1 MAGKVGFRSI
11 VLGLDGS
18 AHSRRAVAF
27 VARLRP
33 PAGGRVACIQ
43 VVEPVRAPSM
53 PLVPASVRANLLG
66 EVAALNRRRFVAARR
81 GVEAAMAE
89 LTRSGWHARGDVRT
103 GVPLTELLAA
113 VKTARGDLLVLG
125 ARGAG
130 GIARFLL
137 GSVSEAAL
145 SRAPVSVLIVR

>member
-1 MAGKVGFRSI
+1 MAGRAGFRSI

-33 PAGGRVACIQ
+33 PVGGRVACIQ
-43 VVEPVRAPSM
+43 VVEPVRAPSL
-53 PLVPASVRANLLG
+53 PLVPASVRAKLLG
-66 EVAALNRRRFVAARR
+66 ELAALNRHRFVAARR
-81 GVEAAMAE
+81 SVEAAMAE
-89 LTRSGWHARGDVRT
+89 LTRSGWHARGDVRA
-103 GVPLTELLAA
+103 GVPLAELLAA

-130 GIARFLL
+130 GMKRFLL

-145 SRAPVSVLIVR
+145 NRAPVSVLIVR

>member
-11 VLGLDGS
+11 VIGLDGS

-33 PAGGRVACIQ
+33 PAGGHVACIQ

-53 PLVPASVRANLLG
+53 PLMPASVRANLLG
-66 EVAALNRRRFVAARR
+66 EVAALNQRRFAAARR
-81 GVEAAMAE
+81 GVEAAAAE

-113 VKTARGDLLVLG
+113 VKTAQGDLLVLG